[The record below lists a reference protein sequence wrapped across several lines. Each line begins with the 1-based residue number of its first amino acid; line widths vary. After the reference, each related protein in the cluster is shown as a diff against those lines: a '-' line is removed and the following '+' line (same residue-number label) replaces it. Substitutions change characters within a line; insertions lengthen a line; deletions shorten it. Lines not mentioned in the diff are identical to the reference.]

1 MMANSRVSSGMTFCF
16 CFFFSII
23 KIVNHSTY
31 KKIIINLIPV
41 YYPYFLPYL
50 ITYAFLLRKYPVDTD
65 DVPQRCQQFSNGNE
79 SSQLGFFTAET
90 ESHIKFNTWNH
101 LLLITY
107 IFLIIYTVNHH
118 FHTTYIFLIVYTV
131 SGFDTF
137 NILYLIKTILI

>member
-1 MMANSRVSSGMTFCF
+1 MMANSRVSSGMTF

-41 YYPYFLPYL
+41 YYPHFLPYL
-50 ITYAFLLRKYPVDTD
+50 ITYAFLLRKYPVDSD

-107 IFLIIYTVNHH
+107 IFLIIYTVNQPIS
-118 FHTTYIFLIVYTV
+118 YY
-131 SGFDTF
+131 
-137 NILYLIKTILI
+137 LYLSNSLYCF